1 MDMATDEER
10 HHELLDSLPND
21 RIALAETGPTA
32 LAMPDAEAVVNA
44 DREALATA
52 EQDPEQIGHAL
63 ANFRKRQGWTQED
76 LAAFL
81 GLTLRQLVALSVERR
96 PFTRSKQGIWS
107 PGSAIYALAEAHGA
121 DNHRLFEAVADRP
134 ADT

>member
-1 MDMATDEER
+1 MDMATDGER
-10 HHELLDSLPND
+10 LHELLDLRPDD
-21 RIALAETGPTA
+21 RIALAETGLTA
-32 LAMPDAEAVVNA
+32 LTMANAEADVIA
-44 DREALATA
+44 DHEALATA

-63 ANFRKRQGWTQED
+63 AGYRKRHGWTHED

-81 GLTLRQLVALSVERR
+81 GLTLRQLAALSVEPR
-96 PFTRSKQGIWS
+96 PLTRSKQGTWS
-107 PGSAIYALAEAHGA
+107 PGTAIFALAEAHGA